1 MSYQEK
7 KVFVSIISS
16 ILIFTLY
23 TLYAIK
29 NAEEGSITSASD
41 FSFWGSFILVLLPVS
56 IVAKVII
63 HIVFVIFNK
72 IATNEDE
79 PSFEDEFDKIIE
91 LKADRISLYV
101 FFLGFILSMVPLLT
115 DLPTYFI
122 KKEFNMGKD
131 AISNHI
137 RNLRFHH
144 NEMTQQ
150 QLADKAGVT
159 RQTIVA
165 IEKGNY
171 SPSLELAF
179 RIARVFGKS
188 IEEVFQY
195 DDKQ

>member
-7 KVFVSIISS
+7 KNYVSVISS

-23 TLYAIK
+23 TVYAIK

-101 FFLGFILSMVPLLT
+101 FFLGFILSMVPLVT
-115 DLPTYFI
+115 DLPTYLTFLGLI
-122 KKEFNMGKD
+122 FFGFLSD
-131 AISNHI
+131 
-137 RNLRFHH
+137 L
-144 NEMTQQ
+144 
-150 QLADKAGVT
+150 LG
-159 RQTIVA
+159 
-165 IEKGNY
+165 
-171 SPSLELAF
+171 
-179 RIARVFGKS
+179 RIAQLYFYRKGV
-188 IEEVFQY
+188 
-195 DDKQ
+195 

>member
-7 KVFVSIISS
+7 KIFVSIISS

-72 IATNEDE
+72 ITTNEDE

-101 FFLGFILSMVPLLT
+101 FFLGFILSMVPLVT
-115 DLPTYFI
+115 DLPTYLTF
-122 KKEFNMGKD
+122 
-131 AISNHI
+131 
-137 RNLRFHH
+137 
-144 NEMTQQ
+144 
-150 QLADKAGVT
+150 LALIFFGFLSDLLG
-159 RQTIVA
+159 
-165 IEKGNY
+165 
-171 SPSLELAF
+171 
-179 RIARVFGKS
+179 RIAQLYFYRKGV
-188 IEEVFQY
+188 
-195 DDKQ
+195 

>member
-7 KVFVSIISS
+7 KVFVSIISN

-23 TLYAIK
+23 SLYAIK

-63 HIVFVIFNK
+63 HIGFVIFNK

-101 FFLGFILSMVPLLT
+101 FFLGFILSMVPLVS
-115 DLPTYFI
+115 DLPTYLTFLLLI
-122 KKEFNMGKD
+122 LFGFLSD
-131 AISNHI
+131 
-137 RNLRFHH
+137 L
-144 NEMTQQ
+144 T
-150 QLADKAGVT
+150 G
-159 RQTIVA
+159 
-165 IEKGNY
+165 
-171 SPSLELAF
+171 
-179 RIARVFGKS
+179 RIAQLYFYKKGV
-188 IEEVFQY
+188 
-195 DDKQ
+195 

>member
-7 KVFVSIISS
+7 KIFVSIISG

-101 FFLGFILSMVPLLT
+101 FFFGFILSMVPLVT
-115 DLPTYFI
+115 DLPTYLTFLVLI
-122 KKEFNMGKD
+122 FFGFLSD
-131 AISNHI
+131 
-137 RNLRFHH
+137 L
-144 NEMTQQ
+144 
-150 QLADKAGVT
+150 LG
-159 RQTIVA
+159 
-165 IEKGNY
+165 
-171 SPSLELAF
+171 
-179 RIARVFGKS
+179 RIAQLYFYKKGV
-188 IEEVFQY
+188 
-195 DDKQ
+195 

>member
-23 TLYAIK
+23 SLYAIN

-56 IVAKVII
+56 IVAKIII
-63 HIVFVIFNK
+63 HIGFVIFNK

-101 FFLGFILSMVPLLT
+101 FFLGFLLSMVPLAT
-115 DLPTYFI
+115 DLPTYLTFLLLI
-122 KKEFNMGKD
+122 FFGFLSDLMG
-131 AISNHI
+131 
-137 RNLRFHH
+137 
-144 NEMTQQ
+144 
-150 QLADKAGVT
+150 
-159 RQTIVA
+159 
-165 IEKGNY
+165 
-171 SPSLELAF
+171 
-179 RIARVFGKS
+179 RIAQLYFYKKGV
-188 IEEVFQY
+188 
-195 DDKQ
+195 